1 MSLYK
6 VNDKPIIETERLR
19 LIPLNLS
26 QLEKYI
32 RCDNSL
38 ETELGLNENSRTI
51 SEDLKEAL
59 EMVILPNVADE
70 SKNYLYSTIWTGIL
84 KKENK
89 MVGDLCFY
97 GEPNDLG
104 QIEIGYG
111 TYGDFQGK
119 GIMTELISGILN
131 WVQTQNKV
139 KSVIATTEKTNTASA
154 KVLLNN
160 KFNKVGGTEEFDQ
173 WELSMLN

>member
-1 MSLYK
+1 MK
-6 VNDKPIIETERLR
+6 DKPVIETERLM

-32 RCDNSL
+32 QCDVSL

-70 SKNYLYSTIWTGIL
+70 SKNYLFSTIWTGIL
-84 KKENK
+84 KQEKL

-97 GEPNDLG
+97 GVPNESGKLKLDMEPMINSKEKDL
-104 QIEIGYG
+104 
-111 TYGDFQGK
+111 
-119 GIMTELISGILN
+119 
-131 WVQTQNKV
+131 
-139 KSVIATTEKTNTASA
+139 
-154 KVLLNN
+154 
-160 KFNKVGGTEEFDQ
+160 
-173 WELSMLN
+173 